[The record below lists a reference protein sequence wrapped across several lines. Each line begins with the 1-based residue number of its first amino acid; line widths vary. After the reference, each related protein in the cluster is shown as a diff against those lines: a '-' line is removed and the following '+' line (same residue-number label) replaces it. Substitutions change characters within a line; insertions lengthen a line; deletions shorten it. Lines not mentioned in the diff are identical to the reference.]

1 MTETFSSSCTVFK
14 RQSKTAVRY
23 ALFSLQDSQG
33 MCLNKAQICNRGQRW
48 NLGTDSKGPWENIL
62 IMVEYPR
69 VYICQNPTKYTL
81 RMSFIVSQFCT
92 NQGNRKLLFND
103 HWVSVGE
110 DEKVHLFSWWWYM
123 VLHVN
128 F

>member
-14 RQSKTAVRY
+14 RQSKTTVRY
-23 ALFSLQDSQG
+23 GFFNLQDIQSV
-33 MCLNKAQICNRGQRW
+33 CLNKAQIYIRGQRW
-48 NLGTDSKGPWENIL
+48 NLGTDCKGPWENIL

-81 RMSFIVSQFCT
+81 KMSFILSHLYT
-92 NQGNRKLLFND
+92 NQGNGKLLFND
-103 HWVSVGE
+103 HWVSVE
-110 DEKVHLFSWWWYM
+110 ENEKVHLFSWWWYM